1 MWWSLTQ
8 FRIKN
13 ELHSS
18 VLYCRLYTPEI
29 RITCSSEWVKQVGKR
44 KLAMSRHATLSENI
58 KTIFIFICWLIYLI
72 IISKLSFVNNHS
84 LLCGE
89 TKHKEGTYF
98 ISKYELFLPTNL
110 IQIWK
115 DYRLKA
121 ACFSC
126 FMHFPITYNFLH
138 EVWNLF
144 LTNVIAMIYSPGSNL
159 FMLIKQIC
167 SIWVKF

>member
-1 MWWSLTQ
+1 MSETSWEAKTCDDQKRYLVWKY
-8 FRIKN
+8 KN
-13 ELHSS
+13 N
-18 VLYCRLYTPEI
+18 LYFLFVDESI
-29 RITCSSEWVKQVGKR
+29 QKW
-44 KLAMSRHATLSENI
+44 
-58 KTIFIFICWLIYLI
+58 
-72 IISKLSFVNNHS
+72 SKLSFVNYRS

-115 DYRLKA
+115 DYQLKA
-121 ACFSC
+121 ACLSC

-144 LTNVIAMIYSPGSNL
+144 LTNVIVMIYSPRSNL

-167 SIWVKF
+167 TIWVKFNDLHHEFHYKILVLKDVIIFQSNLLW